1 MNVQHSN
8 HLDDSYLKLSI
19 TSCAR
24 PPVPGK
30 EDDWMPSD
38 GCEHSTQSDIG
49 GGGGG
54 VFGGDVKN
62 KEIVIPLHLLH
73 ERTPV
78 EGCLG
83 GNRATNT
90 NLETSGYGVPL
101 GHEPDGSSGAVSCLK
116 WAESLDNLL
125 QDSDGVLLFKEF
137 LDQENGCSSNLD
149 FWFACSGLKMGVP
162 ADSERVLGLVKL
174 IFKKYIKGDSLHLK
188 SDVKRRIVERMK
200 KNQVDQ
206 TVFDEA
212 QAEIEASMRDD
223 SYPLFLKS
231 DTYLHYVQT
240 GQESP
245 KQSNSSGGV
254 EALHQPAGVGALPT
268 LHEDEELAPEDLK
281 DSSVSSLSLTPSTL
295 LATRKARE
303 GFPSNQY
310 YGLVLITFMLAAVPI
325 TA

>member
-1 MNVQHSN
+1 MNFQPRN
-8 HLDDSYLKLSI
+8 HLDDSYLKLPI

-38 GCEHSTQSDIG
+38 GCEPPSQLDIG
-49 GGGGG
+49 GG
-54 VFGGDVKN
+54 VKK
-62 KEIVIPLHLLH
+62 KEIVLPVRLLH
-73 ERTPV
+73 ERTAV
-78 EGCLG
+78 EGCLA

-90 NLETSGYGVPL
+90 NLETSGYDVPL

-125 QDSDGVLLFKEF
+125 QDSDGVRLFKEF

-174 IFKKYIKGDSLHLK
+174 IFKKYIKGDSLRLK

-212 QAEIEASMRDD
+212 QVEIEASMRDD

-245 KQSNSSGGV
+245 KQSNSSGGT
-254 EALHQPAGVGALPT
+254 EALYQPSGVGALPT

-303 GFPSNQY
+303 GFPSTQY
-310 YGLVLITFMLAAVPI
+310 YGLVSVIILFIVVPI
-325 TA
+325 TT